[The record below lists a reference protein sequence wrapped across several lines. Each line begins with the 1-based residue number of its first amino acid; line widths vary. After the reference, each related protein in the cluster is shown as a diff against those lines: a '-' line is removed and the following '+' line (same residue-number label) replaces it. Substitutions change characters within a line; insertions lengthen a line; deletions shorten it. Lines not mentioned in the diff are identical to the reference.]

1 MSLSVSSSIMSR
13 LERHDVNHLV
23 VVAAVVVVITTEV
36 TAEALLKVAVR
47 LLLVGVVLVV
57 LAVLLVVELLNVLL
71 GVTLGLLA
79 VDEVGALGLGKTVD
93 LTTSEAGEE
102 LLGEAVRYRLA
113 CWSGQ
118 WLMAVYEGEVVSSY
132 PPSSACP
139 RTSSWP

>member
-36 TAEALLKVAVR
+36 AAEALLKVAVR

-57 LAVLLVVELLNVLL
+57 LAVLL